1 MRVGFVCGLA
11 GERRIVE
18 RLGGDVLCAV
28 TGAHPARAEPC
39 AQDLIARGAQ
49 ALVSFGLA
57 GGLDPALRAGDVV
70 VSATVTTGEDAWTGD
85 ARWAEQVRT
94 RWAIA
99 RTHQGP
105 ILNANAVMST
115 PHEKAAAFVRT
126 GAVAVD
132 MESAGVAHGAAA
144 ADLPFIMVRAI
155 ADTAAH
161 RLPAYA
167 ATAIDSQGQTRIG
180 PVLRGL
186 ARDPASLTALL
197 SLASAS
203 RRAFAALRGIVP
215 HIGGPDASG

>member
-28 TGAHPARAEPC
+28 TGVHPARAEPC

-70 VSATVTTGEDAWTGD
+70 VSATVTTGEETWTGD

-94 RWAIA
+94 RCATA
-99 RTHQGP
+99 RQHDGP
-105 ILNANAVMST
+105 ILSATAVVST
-115 PHEKAAAFVRT
+115 PHEKAAAFART
-126 GAVAVD
+126 RAVAVD
-132 MESAGVAHGAAA
+132 MESAGVARGAAA
-144 ADLPFIMVRAI
+144 ADLPFIVVRAI

-167 ATAIDSQGQTRIG
+167 ATSIDSQGQTRIG

-203 RRAFAALRGIVP
+203 RRAFAALRGIVS